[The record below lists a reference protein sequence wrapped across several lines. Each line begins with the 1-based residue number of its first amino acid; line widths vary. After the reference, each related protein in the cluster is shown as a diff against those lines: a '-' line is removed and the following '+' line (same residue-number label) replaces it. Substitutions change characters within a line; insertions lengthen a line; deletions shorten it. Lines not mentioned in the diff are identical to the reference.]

1 MREVRPAIQ
10 ACPSAPP
17 AYASVQART
26 LHRACLIAGGVNAL
40 AARLESSESDL
51 RRWISDEEIPPERLF
66 LRCVE
71 LLLLYAGDA
80 GGRPT

>member
-10 ACPSAPP
+10 ACPSPPP

-26 LHRACLIAGGVNAL
+26 LHRACLIVGGLSAL
-40 AARLESSESDL
+40 AARLESSASDL
-51 RRWISDEEIPPERLF
+51 QRWISGEEVPPENLF

-71 LLLLYAGDA
+71 LLLLYASDA

>member
-1 MREVRPAIQ
+1 MREVRPAIE

-26 LHRACLIAGGVNAL
+26 LHRACLIVGGLNAL
-40 AARLESSESDL
+40 GARLEASTSDL
-51 RRWISDEEIPPERLF
+51 ERWISDEEMPPERLF

-71 LLLLYAGDA
+71 LLLLYASDA

>member
-1 MREVRPAIQ
+1 MREVRPAIK

-26 LHRACLIAGGVNAL
+26 LHRACLIVGGLSAL
-40 AARLESSESDL
+40 AARLESSASNLE
-51 RRWISDEEIPPERLF
+51 RWIADEEMPPEGLF

-71 LLLLYAGDA
+71 ILLLYASDA

>member
-17 AYASVQART
+17 AYASVQARA
-26 LHRACLIAGGVNAL
+26 LHRACLIVGGLNAL
-40 AARLESSESDL
+40 AARLESSPSDL
-51 RRWISDEEIPPERLF
+51 DRWISGDEMPPESVF

-71 LLLLYAGDA
+71 LLLLYASDA